1 MNNLFSTRFVRNQH
15 NMDSLSPFL
24 IATDSDGKI
33 AFAQPVKTSKLD
45 KITEYFDNIKA
56 NKTVKAESKPYVV
69 STEEEFD

>member
-1 MNNLFSTRFVRNQH
+1 
-15 NMDSLSPFL
+15 MDSLSPFV
-24 IATDSDGKI
+24 IATDQDGKI

-56 NKTVKAESKPYVV
+56 NKPVKAESKPYVV